1 MYIWKD
7 FPLLTRVRRLRYS
20 LPPFLAL
27 VVIGYQ
33 LGITRSLE
41 DTYGHLVHYGVE
53 IAFYS
58 LAGPVVTWLTL
69 AWVEH
74 RLAEKEALEK
84 EIRAHEQH
92 LVTLTAASADA
103 ILSLDGEGRITS
115 WNRGAERLFGYIAAD
130 IVGQALTRLLPETVT
145 LSERLHRDGLVQ
157 NFETTGIRRDGG
169 KITVDLTQTLL
180 GDEGDEINK
189 TPASSLIMRDV
200 TVRRERA
207 AVLEEERA
215 RIARDLH
222 DGVAQTLYFLA
233 LKADMAALQI
243 GQNPDQVVVDLKEIG
258 RQARQIIREVRRT
271 IFALHPLDWSETGF
285 LPALQRFV
293 NGFAEQVGWQVSF
306 EAGEVALAIPAGL
319 EPTLFRL
326 VQESLNNVAKHAGA
340 GEVWITLQHTT
351 PPTHLVLTIR
361 DDGQGITPEAEN
373 SSGLGLSQM
382 QQRVQAIGGTFDLA
396 SEPGQGVL
404 VTAQLPLMRS
414 QVSSH

>member
-1 MYIWKD
+1 MFVWKD
-7 FPLLTRVRRLRYS
+7 LPLLTRIRRLRYS

-33 LGITRSLE
+33 LGITRSLA
-41 DTYGHLVHYGVE
+41 DTYGHLVHYSAE

-84 EIRAHEQH
+84 EIRAREQH
-92 LVTLTAASADA
+92 LATLTAASADA
-103 ILSLDGEGRITS
+103 ILSLDGEERITS
-115 WNRGAERLFGYIAAD
+115 WNRGAERIFGYIAED
-130 IVGQALTRLLPETVT
+130 IIGQLLTTLLPEAVT
-145 LSERLHRDGLVQ
+145 LSERLHRDGVVQ
-157 NFETTGIRRDGG
+157 NFETMGLRRDGG

-180 GDEGDEINK
+180 GDEVDEINE
-189 TPASSLIMRDV
+189 TPTSSLIMRDV

-207 AVLEEERA
+207 AVLEEERG

-243 GQNPDQVVVDLKEIG
+243 SQNPDQVVADLKEIG
-258 RQARQIIREVRRT
+258 QQARQIIREVRRT
-271 IFALHPLDWSETGF
+271 IFALRPLDWSEGGF
-285 LPALQRFV
+285 LPALRRFV
-293 NGFAEQVGWQVSF
+293 NDFAEQVGWQISF
-306 EAGEVALAIPAGL
+306 EADEVALTIPSGL

-326 VQESLNNVAKHAGA
+326 VQESLNNVAKHARA
-340 GEVWITLQHTT
+340 RQVWLTLHQSK
-351 PPTHLVLTIR
+351 PPTDLVLTVR

-382 QQRVQAIGGTFDLA
+382 QQRVKAIGGTFNLA
-396 SEPGQGVL
+396 SEPGQG
-404 VTAQLPLMRS
+404 TIMNAQLPVVRRD
-414 QVSSH
+414 